1 MRTYAYRE
9 KMSIN
14 TLSRQVKTLIVI
26 VVTISSFAIHL
37 MSVSSETQDKWLAWN
52 TPADRQN
59 CPIEKS
65 AVWAEYEDGAECI
78 RYFFSSDID
87 EAPLVF
93 IKMYGDRSVTMRQP
107 PEEISNNTEEEQQA
121 IAERRTHELGLPV
134 IILARP
140 GTYGSSGNHGER
152 RQKSEFLA
160 LDAALDEIMQKHR
173 IGSLILSG
181 HSGGATA
188 IGALLTLGREDITC
202 AIMTSG
208 AFGLLERAQRL
219 RERKGNPSQPGI
231 DSTGLPTPYDPLEH
245 ISGVIDDPERTIIII
260 GNHNDI
266 NTPFDLQE
274 KFTAALSD
282 AGHQV
287 TLIDHPAHGPSS
299 HNLKGR
305 IGYTAIEY
313 CDIGID

>member
-1 MRTYAYRE
+1 MP
-9 KMSIN
+9 IN
-14 TLSRQVKTLIVI
+14 FLDLQTKILVTI
-26 VVTISSFAIHL
+26 VVTVSLLTLHL
-37 MSVSSETQDKWLAWN
+37 TFSSSEAQDELLAWN
-52 TPADRQN
+52 APANRQN
-59 CPIEKS
+59 CPIGQS
-65 AVWAEYEDGAECI
+65 AVWAEHEDGAECI

-93 IKMYGDRSVTMRQP
+93 VRMYGDRSVAMHQALA
-107 PEEISNNTEEEQQA
+107 EIANNTKEEQQA
-121 IAERRTHELGLPV
+121 IAERRAQELGLPV

-140 GTYGSSGNHGER
+140 GTYGSSGDHGER

-160 LDAALDEIMQKHR
+160 LNAALDEIMQKHQ
-173 IGSLILSG
+173 IEKFVLSG

-188 IGALLTLGREDITC
+188 VGAMLTLGREDIAC

-219 RERKGNPSQPGI
+219 RERKGNPPRPGI
-231 DSTGLPTPYDPLEH
+231 DGTGLPTPYDPLEH
-245 ISGVIDDPERTIIII
+245 ISGVVDDPERTIVII
-260 GNHNDI
+260 GNRDDI

-274 KFTAALSD
+274 KFKAALSD

-299 HNLKGR
+299 HNLQGR

-313 CDIGID
+313 CDIGSD